1 MCIFILF
8 YINPN
13 SSHPAILFSLLLY
26 LSLPLSRPSLEPRGF
41 RNYKVKARQSIVSIL
56 QDPLLWSGPASLTD
70 DEMHKLPVAVQAL
83 HQFWVG
89 NHPWPRNPSQEW
101 KTERNNTLQAVDTII
116 SSYDG
121 PARHPFCCDAL
132 NEWIRDLIT
141 KVAYYPG
148 FPVVKACSRN
158 PEQERIRRLPI
169 GHTHEDIDR
178 FFSRIKFSI

>member
-70 DEMHKLPVAVQAL
+70 EEMHKLPVAVQAL
-83 HQFWVG
+83 HQFWVV
-89 NHPWPRNPSQEW
+89 NHPWPTNPSQEW

>member
-70 DEMHKLPVAVQAL
+70 EEMHKLPVAVQSL
-83 HQFWVG
+83 HQFWVT
-89 NHPWPRNPSQEW
+89 NHPWPTNPSKQW
-101 KTERNNTLQAVDTII
+101 KTERDKTLQAVDTILH
-116 SSYDG
+116 SSYI
-121 PARHPFCCDAL
+121 CCDAL
-132 NEWIRDLIT
+132 YDWIRDLIT

-148 FPVVKACSRN
+148 FPVVKA
-158 PEQERIRRLPI
+158 
-169 GHTHEDIDR
+169 
-178 FFSRIKFSI
+178 

>member
-70 DEMHKLPVAVQAL
+70 DEMHK
-83 HQFWVG
+83 
-89 NHPWPRNPSQEW
+89 SQEW

>member
-1 MCIFILF
+1 VCIFILF

-178 FFSRIKFSI
+178 SFSRIKFSI